1 MGSDKRLKPLLVPVV
16 LTGSIWAAF
25 LLDWALPGS
34 AFDSFG
40 LVPRT
45 REGAIGIVGMPFIH
59 ADWAHLTGNSVPLLV
74 LSFFLVTVGRQWGT
88 VATIVLLNGL
98 LLWTFG
104 RGNVAHGG
112 ASGLVYGLA
121 GFLLAL
127 GLVEKRFW
135 PALVGAGVALA
146 YGGALMSGILPNQRG
161 ISWDGHLTG
170 AVAGMLVAAR
180 SRRPANPPPQ
190 MTAPS

>member
-1 MGSDKRLKPLLVPVV
+1 MTSDKSIRPLAIPLL
-16 LTGSIWAAF
+16 LTGAIWAAF
-25 LLDWALPGS
+25 LLDQVIPGS
-34 AFDSFG
+34 AFESFG

-45 REGAIGIVGMPFIH
+45 SEGAIGIVGMPFIH

-74 LSFFLVTVGRQWGT
+74 LSFFLVTVGRRWGT
-88 VATIVLLNGL
+88 VAMIVLLNGV

-121 GFLLAL
+121 GFLLLL
-127 GLVEKRFW
+127 GVVEKRFW
-135 PALVGAGVALA
+135 PALVGLGVALA
-146 YGGALMSGILPNQRG
+146 YGGALWGGILPTQKG

-170 AVAGMLVAAR
+170 AIAGMLVAAR
-180 SRRPANPPPQ
+180 SRRPAIPAPEPP
-190 MTAPS
+190 APS